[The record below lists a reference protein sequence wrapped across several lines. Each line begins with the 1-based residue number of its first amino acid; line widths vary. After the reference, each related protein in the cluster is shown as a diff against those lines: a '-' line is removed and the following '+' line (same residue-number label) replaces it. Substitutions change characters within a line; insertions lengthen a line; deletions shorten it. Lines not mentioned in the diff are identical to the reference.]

1 MKVKVLG
8 IQWLDYPS
16 RKTGEQVRGTALHSV
31 FNDAQVTG
39 QAVSNIFVSDR
50 LGIPCISEI
59 KPGME
64 VDIQYNNRGYVCD
77 VSICK

>member
-8 IQWLDYPS
+8 VQAVNYKS
-16 RKTGEQVRGTALHSV
+16 RKTGEWVVGTTLHSV

-39 QAVSNIFVSDR
+39 QAVSGIFVSDR
-50 LGIPCISEI
+50 LGISSVSDIR
-59 KPGME
+59 PGME

-77 VSICK
+77 VAICK